1 MEKALGRGAGPSAPS
16 FQCGE
21 CLGGGEG
28 GIGVGKAW
36 EGGERSRAQG
46 KAWEGGEQSWAEVIA
61 ISVQRE
67 SELSTERESE
77 ISTVA
82 GPGKSLGQAW
92 KSRGLK

>member
-1 MEKALGRGAGPSAPS
+1 MENAS
-16 FQCGE
+16 
-21 CLGGGEG
+21 GGGEG
-28 GIGVGKAW
+28 GIGV
-36 EGGERSRAQG
+36 G